1 MAATVQPSHRPFT
14 ALKTFLR
21 KNALPNALR
30 SGAALALTALLPLTG
45 CVSTLPPKGVKLAN
59 NFDAHR
65 FQGTWH
71 EILRFNHPDEA
82 GLTRVTAKY
91 SQQADGKWFV
101 TDRAWQNATGQWV
114 GSTTEIRNPDQHP
127 GTLRLRHQ
135 KPRHVVI
142 IDNDH
147 TLALICSTTAQQ
159 FSIIAKNPD
168 PDPTR
173 LERIMEQA
181 KAAGFPIKEA
191 FWVPT
196 K

>member
-1 MAATVQPSHRPFT
+1 MAATVQPSPRPFI
-14 ALKTFLR
+14 ALKMFLR
-21 KNALPNALR
+21 KHALH

-45 CVSTLPPKGVKLAN
+45 CASSRPPKSVKVAN

-65 FQGTWH
+65 FQGTWY

-91 SQQADGKWFV
+91 SQQADGKWLV

-114 GSTTEIRNPDQHP
+114 GSTSEIRNPDQQP
-127 GTLRLRHQ
+127 GTLKLKHK
-135 KPRHVVI
+135 KPRHVI
-142 IDNDH
+142 LIDNDH
-147 TLALICSTTAQQ
+147 TLAVLCSTTAQQ
-159 FSIIAKNPD
+159 FTIIAKNPD
-168 PDPTR
+168 PDPAR
-173 LERIMEQA
+173 LERIMVQA
-181 KAAGFPIKEA
+181 ENMGFPIREA

>member
-1 MAATVQPSHRPFT
+1 MAATVQPSHHPFT
-14 ALKTFLR
+14 ALKTFLC
-21 KNALPNALR
+21 KNALR
-30 SGAALALTALLPLTG
+30 SGAVLALTALLPLTG
-45 CVSTLPPKGVKLAN
+45 CVSAKPPKGVKLAN
-59 NFDAHR
+59 NFDVRR

-82 GLTRVTAKY
+82 GLTRVTARY
-91 SQQADGKWFV
+91 SQQADGKWLV

-114 GSTTEIRNPDQHP
+114 GSTTEIRKPEDHP
-127 GTLRLRHQ
+127 GTLRLRHN

-147 TLALICSTTAQQ
+147 TVALICSTTAQH
-159 FSIIAKNPD
+159 FSIIAKNLD

-173 LERIMEQA
+173 LERVIEQGR
-181 KAAGFPIKEA
+181 AAGFPIKEA